1 MLSIHRQR
9 KSFYELVYYITL
21 LPVCIWMWKTNLLK
35 MDTKIKWKIWTVNLF
50 WMENNIAEIV
60 KVLIYFMNVVEKQS
74 NQFTEISD
82 TVLVWIW
89 MCKYETESCS
99 IFAFLRFT
107 MYQWLLVLFSNSQ
120 PMYFNNF
127 INTKL
132 FHVRMKVWIVQFDS
146 WSFQNVEQEK
156 QTIDWT
162 YA

>member
-1 MLSIHRQR
+1 MYKCTR
-9 KSFYELVYYITL
+9 
-21 LPVCIWMWKTNLLK
+21 MWKTNLLK
-35 MDTKIKWKIWTVNLF
+35 LDTKMQWNIWAVNLF
-50 WMENNIAEIV
+50 CIENNIAEIV
-60 KVLIYFMNVVEKQS
+60 KVLIYFMKLVEKQS

-89 MCKYETESCS
+89 MCKYKWTESCS
-99 IFAFLRFT
+99 IFALLRFT

-132 FHVRMKVWIVQFDS
+132 FHVRIKVWIVQFDS
-146 WSFQNVEQEK
+146 WSLQNVEREK